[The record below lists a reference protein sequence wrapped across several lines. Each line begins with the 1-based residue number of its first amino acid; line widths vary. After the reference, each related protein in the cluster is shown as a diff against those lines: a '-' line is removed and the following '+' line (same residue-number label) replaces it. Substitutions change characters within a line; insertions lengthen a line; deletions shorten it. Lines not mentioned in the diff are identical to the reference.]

1 MEMVAKE
8 NRKGVQGTE
17 WHGTFCTSLRT
28 FSTTCPFDN
37 FEINAMLVSFVAV
50 LCLAMF
56 LTLGP
61 TFSTAILMAVFV
73 ARHSLQSAAWVYAND
88 PRPDRGRICA
98 MFHVSVGIWLGAP
111 SALLTIGII
120 VFSHNYLQVPL
131 DMARANRTLLSLF
144 SAIGISAIMGGV
156 ASLMALW
163 KGVRVWVN
171 PHFCR
176 AFAEQQTGRH
186 IRSNYGLFVTAT
198 SITIPALGVLAVVLM
213 NEVPPAIGAA
223 VVPGTILVVLIP
235 LFWLS
240 SRIFAA
246 SPTGY
251 LQSHIRCDTSKG
263 DGERSSSQTQ

>member
-1 MEMVAKE
+1 M
-8 NRKGVQGTE
+8 
-17 WHGTFCTSLRT
+17 LRA
-28 FSTTCPFDN
+28 FSTTRIFSN
-37 FEINAMLVSFVAV
+37 YEINTMLASLVVL
-50 LCLAMF
+50 LCLAIL

-61 TFSTAILMAVFV
+61 KFSTAILMAVFV
-73 ARHSLQSAAWVYAND
+73 ARHSFQSAVWVYAND
-88 PRPDRGRICA
+88 PRPDRGKICA

-120 VFSHNYLQVPL
+120 VFSHKYLQVPL

-144 SAIGISAIMGGV
+144 SAIGISAILGGV
-156 ASLMALW
+156 ASLLALW

-176 AFAEQQTGRH
+176 ALAEEQAGRH

-240 SRIFAA
+240 SRIFAE

-251 LQSHIRCDTSKG
+251 LQSHIRCDTPKG
-263 DGERSSSQTQ
+263 DDERSSSQMQ

>member
-1 MEMVAKE
+1 M
-8 NRKGVQGTE
+8 
-17 WHGTFCTSLRT
+17 FLSL
-28 FSTTCPFDN
+28 
-37 FEINAMLVSFVAV
+37 VAV
-50 LCLAMF
+50 LCLAIF
-56 LTLGP
+56 FTLGP
-61 TFSTAILMAVFV
+61 KFSSAILMAVFV
-73 ARHSLQSAAWVYAND
+73 ARHSFQSAAWVYAND
-88 PRPDRGRICA
+88 PRPDRGKICA

-144 SAIGISAIMGGV
+144 SAIGISAILGGV
-156 ASLMALW
+156 ASLVALW

-176 AFAEQQTGRH
+176 ALADEQAGRH

-198 SITIPALGVLAVVLM
+198 SITIPALGVLAVVLI

-223 VVPGTILVVLIP
+223 VVPVTILVVLIP

-246 SPTGY
+246 SPTDY
-251 LQSHIRCDTSKG
+251 LQSHISCIAPED
-263 DGERSSSQTQ
+263 DGERSSSKAQ